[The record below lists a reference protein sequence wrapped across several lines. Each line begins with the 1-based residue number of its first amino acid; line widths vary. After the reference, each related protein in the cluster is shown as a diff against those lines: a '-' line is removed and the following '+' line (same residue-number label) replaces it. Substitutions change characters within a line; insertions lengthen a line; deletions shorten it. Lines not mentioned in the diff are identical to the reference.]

1 MDKEKEIDYEAAWND
16 LYNFITEGN
25 SYIDDTSKA
34 VLLVVEHQMRRL
46 LYKHTKE
53 D

>member
-16 LYNFITEGN
+16 LYHFITEGN

-34 VLLVVEHQMRRL
+34 VLLVIEHQMRRL
-46 LYKHTKE
+46 IQKHTKE
-53 D
+53 E